1 MLVVFIYMFI
11 FGCSV
16 PSLLSMGFSSCREWE
31 LLSSC
36 DADFSLLLITR
47 SLQWRLSLPAGA
59 LGASASVVAAQR
71 FSSCGAQA

>member
-1 MLVVFIYMFI
+1 MLVVFIYMFS

-16 PSLLSMGFSSCREWE
+16 PSLLRVGFSSCREWG

-36 DADFSLLLITR
+36 DTDFSLLLITC

-59 LGASASVVAAQR
+59 LGAWASVVAAQR